1 MLLKKSQPFHAD
13 IKTGCRCQQAHWL
26 KLDVMGAFREQAPAE
41 ILLGFQRI
49 GAGVASRRFDSQ
61 SVLFPLYWI
70 FVARC
75 LASGLGKGN
84 LQLTS
89 SINPLAKKLKLFSQN
104 PSNRKSFT
112 YNLGT
117 IKLDKDHN
125 GQYMTIH
132 ENTVCTR
139 RFYKCRLSRSKSRG
153 VTTSAIQMLILDYSS
168 STTQSHPIVPDVT
181 ESVIPHPRKT
191 AF

>member
-1 MLLKKSQPFHAD
+1 MIPPNIWQQCCAKDDLLLKKSQHFHAD

-26 KLDVMGAFREQAPAE
+26 KLDVMGVFREQAPAE

-49 GAGVASRRFDSQ
+49 GAGVASRRFDSK

-89 SINPLAKKLKLFSQN
+89 SINPLAKNLKSPQPQELHLQSWNYQIRQR
-104 PSNRKSFT
+104 PPW
-112 YNLGT
+112 
-117 IKLDKDHN
+117 
-125 GQYMTIH
+125 TIH
-132 ENTVCTR
+132 DNT
-139 RFYKCRLSRSKSRG
+139 
-153 VTTSAIQMLILDYSS
+153 
-168 STTQSHPIVPDVT
+168 
-181 ESVIPHPRKT
+181 
-191 AF
+191 